1 MISTDGAAQ
10 CLILH
15 ERLSVTKFLARRSI
29 ETIFANELILGSI
42 IYIAY

>member
-29 ETIFANELILGSI
+29 ETIFADELILGSI